1 MKFKRLAEDAVLPQQ
16 AHIGDAGFDLVYPK
30 SIELAPLQRVQAML
44 GFSVEIPENH
54 VGLVCPRSGLASK
67 KGITVLNA
75 PGIIDSGYR
84 GELGVI
90 LINLS
95 NQNVSLPPKT
105 KIGQM
110 VITSCLS
117 ERAEW
122 VKTLDST
129 DRGSKGFGSTDKDMF
144 ESEQKW

>member
-1 MKFKRLAEDAVLPQQ
+1 MKFKRLEKEAVLPKQ
-16 AHIGDAGFDLVYPK
+16 AHIGDAGFDLVYSK
-30 SIELAPLQRVQAML
+30 SVELAPLQRVQLML
-44 GFSVEIPENH
+44 GFSVEIPENY

-67 KGITVLNA
+67 KGITVLNS

-105 KIGQM
+105 KIAQM
-110 VITSCLS
+110 VITPFSS
-117 ERAEW
+117 ERAQWSES
-122 VKTLDST
+122 LGST
-129 DRGSKGFGSTDKDMF
+129 DREGKGFGSTDKNIF
-144 ESEQKW
+144 ESERKW